1 MDNEDDVQ
9 QMEQDIKSA
18 TLGNLPVTTEEEV
31 SDQQQFTGWTQTFQS
46 LASVTGSLVDKLG
59 IGSR

>member
-1 MDNEDDVQ
+1 MNNEDDVQ
-9 QMEQDIKSA
+9 PMEQDIKS
-18 TLGNLPVTTEEEV
+18 TILGNLPVTTEDNV
-31 SDQQQFTGWTQTFQS
+31 LDQTQFTCWTRTFQS